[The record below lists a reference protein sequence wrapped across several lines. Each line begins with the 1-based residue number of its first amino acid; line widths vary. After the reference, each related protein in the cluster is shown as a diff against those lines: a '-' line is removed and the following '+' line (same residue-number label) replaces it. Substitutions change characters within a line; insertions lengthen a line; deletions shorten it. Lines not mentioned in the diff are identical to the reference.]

1 MTDGFLR
8 AMNATI
14 SPEEMANMMPKS
26 DEGEVKKKR
35 KKVAV
40 SKSNPMPKKVPV
52 EKEHFEAI
60 KPDVEMMSVSEHDEK
75 MKKLQTKYDKL
86 DGKYKDLNE
95 THKKDKAE
103 LTKVKK
109 ALETEKK
116 KREVADGKL
125 TDLSKE
131 LSGAKKEIST
141 LKKNVKTDD
150 DSAIKKKDGEIAELK
165 KELKKKE
172 GELKDKDEEISSLQG
187 EKDTLSSEKKRLAE
201 EIESLKKNEEVAPA
215 ADEVPII
222 TRISATEFQS
232 TSFNSARYRVQL
244 SRDCRFM
251 TFRVDIMGSAVCN
264 NGVIALPKLAGYIPF
279 TGQKDY
285 KVQST
290 LDGEMCIDL

>member
-14 SPEEMANMMPKS
+14 SPEEMANMMPKA

-75 MKKLQTKYDKL
+75 MKKLQTKYDRL

-95 THKKDKAE
+95 THKKEKAE

-131 LSGAKKEIST
+131 LSDAKKGIST

-150 DSAIKKKDGEIAELK
+150 GSAIKKKDGEIAELK
-165 KELKKKE
+165 KELKK
-172 GELKDKDEEISSLQG
+172 I
-187 EKDTLSSEKKRLAE
+187 
-201 EIESLKKNEEVAPA
+201 
-215 ADEVPII
+215 
-222 TRISATEFQS
+222 
-232 TSFNSARYRVQL
+232 
-244 SRDCRFM
+244 
-251 TFRVDIMGSAVCN
+251 
-264 NGVIALPKLAGYIPF
+264 
-279 TGQKDY
+279 
-285 KVQST
+285 
-290 LDGEMCIDL
+290 

>member
-14 SPEEMANMMPKS
+14 SPEEMANMMPKA

-40 SKSNPMPKKVPV
+40 SKSNPVPKKVPV

-95 THKKDKAE
+95 THKKEKAE

-131 LSGAKKEIST
+131 LSDAKKEIST

-150 DSAIKKKDGEIAELK
+150 GSAIKKKDREIAELK

-172 GELKDKDEEISSLQG
+172 GELKDKEGELRTSEEKNG
-187 EKDTLSSEKKRLAE
+187 TLTKEIERLTG
-201 EIESLKKNEEVAPA
+201 EIESSKKDEEVESV
-215 ADEVPII
+215 EVPII
-222 TRISATEFQS
+222 TRMSATEFQS
-232 TSFNSARYRVQL
+232 TSFNSVRYRVQL

-251 TFRVDIMGSAVCN
+251 TFRADIMGSAVCN
-264 NGVIALPKLAGYIPF
+264 NGVIALPKLADYIPF

-290 LDGEMCIDL
+290 LDGEMRIDL